1 MKSQSNNVQ
10 EVVIYNF
17 NENRGSFTTDK
28 RGSDQTPPTNIAFLK
43 SNYIIF
49 TKKSILFI
57 NKINLL
63 CSFFYSTIF
72 FSLKNI
78 YYYIKMDIS
87 NISKWIYPIYP
98 KQNNSEVSY

>member
-1 MKSQSNNVQ
+1 MSQSNNVQ

-43 SNYIIF
+43 SNYTIF
-49 TKKSILFI
+49 IKKSNLFI
-57 NKINLL
+57 NKTYFI
-63 CSFFYSTIF
+63 CSFFYSTNF

-78 YYYIKMDIS
+78 YYTIKMDIS
-87 NISKWIYPIYP
+87 NISKWIYLIYL
-98 KQNNSEVSY
+98 KNNFCEVSF